1 MLILEVLWYF
11 QEIWPAI
18 LNAMFIESL
27 IAEENV
33 KKKNQRMWL

>member
-1 MLILEVLWYF
+1 MLILEVLWYL

-18 LNAMFIESL
+18 LNAMFIKSL

-33 KKKNQRMWL
+33 KKNRMWL